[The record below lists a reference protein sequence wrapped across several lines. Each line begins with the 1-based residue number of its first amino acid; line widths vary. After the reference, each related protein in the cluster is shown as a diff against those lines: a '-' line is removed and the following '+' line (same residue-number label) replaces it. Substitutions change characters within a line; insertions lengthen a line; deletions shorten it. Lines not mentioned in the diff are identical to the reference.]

1 MADDPTKKV
10 IIPEDK
16 SGDGKLMNEFTDYR
30 ADYGALPGNRD
41 SGQDDIPFQ
50 PQPTVD
56 NVTPVSLRSARQRAG
71 QDSLF

>member
-50 PQPTVD
+50 PQPT
-56 NVTPVSLRSARQRAG
+56 RS
-71 QDSLF
+71 